1 MKHNIAVVMGGFS
14 PEFEVSMNSGE
25 VVYKNL
31 SKIKFNPYRVVITRK
46 KWVVLDHDG
55 GEHPMDLNDFSTT
68 INGRKLT
75 FDAVFNAIHGAPGED
90 GPLAGYFDLI
100 EMPQTSSGQFESALT
115 FNKAE
120 CSMLMKTQGVN
131 IAEAYYLT
139 RHESYNSDDVLSHVG
154 LPCFVKPNRSGSSI
168 GVTKVSQT
176 ENLTAAIDKAF
187 EVDSRI
193 IIEAMVKGI
202 EVGCGVSN
210 HTGQIKSLAATDIV
224 PKNDFFDYES
234 KYSGQSEEV
243 TPARISEATYNQIM
257 EESEFIYETLNL
269 NGLARVDYIVTE
281 NGVPF
286 FIEVN
291 TVPGLSEESILPK
304 QATYAGI
311 SLGDLFDATVEQT
324 LASTKK

>member
-14 PEFEVSMNSGE
+14 PEYEVSMNSGN
-25 VVYKNL
+25 VVFKNL
-31 SKIKFNPYRVVITRK
+31 SKIKFNPYRVVITRE
-46 KWVVLDHDG
+46 KWVVLDADSN
-55 GEHPMDLNDFSTT
+55 EHPIDMNDFSAT
-68 INGRKLT
+68 IDGEKLT

-100 EMPQTSSGQFESALT
+100 GMPQTSSGQFESALT

-120 CSMLMKTQGVN
+120 CSMLLKTQGVN
-131 IAEAYYLT
+131 TAEAYYLA
-139 RHESYNSDDVLSHVG
+139 RHEQYNSDDILALVG

-168 GVTKVSQT
+168 GVTKVK
-176 ENLTAAIDKAF
+176 EAEDLGAAITKAF
-187 EVDSRI
+187 EVDSQI
-193 IIEAMVKGI
+193 IIEAMVKGV

-210 HTGQIKSLAATDIV
+210 HSGQIRAMAATDIV

-243 TPARISEATYNQIM
+243 TPARISEDTYNQIM
-257 EESEFIYETLNL
+257 EESEFIYESLNL

-304 QATYAGI
+304 QALYTGI
-311 SLGDLFDATVEQT
+311 SLGDLFDQTVERA
-324 LASTKK
+324 LESKN